1 MKIGNMMV
9 VLMLFT
15 LVSAVDSFAG
25 RSIQTIETRPGV
37 TFSYLLHTPDV
48 PAKGVLILF
57 GGGTGEGHFAGS
69 GTDVSLSDN
78 FLARTS
84 PDFVKKGFAIALV
97 GVPSDH
103 QSGMLDSFRTSPEHT
118 ADIQK
123 LVQVLVKK
131 NLGPIFLVGT
141 SRGTLSAAYLATS
154 IHDEQVRGLVLTSS
168 LSAVGSLPLQTVTIP
183 VLIVHH
189 GHDDCHSTPYEAAYS
204 LKHSFVRSQKVDFV
218 AVNGG
223 SAGVGYYEGGG
234 KKRRGGGSGGADP
247 CKALSHHGFL
257 GVEEHVVG
265 VITDWMEEKPIPEI
279 VGD

>member
-1 MKIGNMMV
+1 MKVGKVMV
-9 VLMLFT
+9 VFMLFT
-15 LVSAVDSFAG
+15 LIFAVDSFAE
-25 RSIQTIETRPGV
+25 RSVQTIETRPGV
-37 TFSYLLHTPDV
+37 TLSYLLDTPDV
-48 PAKGVLILF
+48 TAKGVLILF
-57 GGGTGEGHFAGS
+57 CGGTGEGHFAGS

-204 LKHSFVRSQKVDFV
+204 LKHSFVKSPKVDFV
-218 AVNGG
+218 SVNGG
-223 SAGVGYYEGGG
+223 AAGVGYYEGRG
-234 KKRRGGGSGGADP
+234 KKRKGGGGSGSDP

-257 GVEEHVVG
+257 GVEEHVVD
-265 VITDWMEEKPIPEI
+265 VITDWMEGKSIPEV
-279 VGD
+279 VGE

>member
-1 MKIGNMMV
+1 MKIGKTMV

-25 RSIQTIETRPGV
+25 RSIQTIQAIETRPGV
-37 TFSYLLHTPDV
+37 TVSYLFHTPDV

-84 PDFVKKGFAIALV
+84 ADFVKKGYAIALV

-103 QSGMLDSFRTSPEHT
+103 QGAMLDSFRTSPEHT

-123 LVQVLVKK
+123 LVQVLAKK
-131 NLGPIFLVGT
+131 NLGPIYIVGT
-141 SRGTLSAAYLATS
+141 GRGTLSAAYLATS
-154 IHDEQVRGLVLTSS
+154 IHDEQVKGLVLTSS

-189 GHDDCHSTPYEAAYS
+189 GHDDC
-204 LKHSFVRSQKVDFV
+204 
-218 AVNGG
+218 
-223 SAGVGYYEGGG
+223 
-234 KKRRGGGSGGADP
+234 
-247 CKALSHHGFL
+247 
-257 GVEEHVVG
+257 
-265 VITDWMEEKPIPEI
+265 
-279 VGD
+279 

>member
-1 MKIGNMMV
+1 MKKWK
-9 VLMLFT
+9 MLIAFMFFT
-15 LVSAVDSFAG
+15 LIFAVDSRAE
-25 RSIQTIETRPGV
+25 RSVQTIETRPGV
-37 TFSYLLHTPDV
+37 TLSYLLHTPDV
-48 PAKGVLILF
+48 PVKGVLILF

-84 PDFVKKGFAIALV
+84 PDFVKKGYAIALV

-123 LVQVLVKK
+123 LVQVLAKK
-131 NLGPIFLVGT
+131 NLGPIYLVGT

-154 IHDEQVRGLVLTSS
+154 IHDEQLKGLVLTSS
-168 LSAVGSLPLQTVTIP
+168 LSAVGSLPLKTVTIP

-223 SAGVGYYEGGG
+223 SAGVGYYEGRG
-234 KKRRGGGSGGADP
+234 RRKGGGSSDP

-257 GVEEHVVG
+257 GVEEQVVDLIADWLEGKSIPAVVG
-265 VITDWMEEKPIPEI
+265 D
-279 VGD
+279 